1 MINRSQLFRTLFH
14 VDGFVSLRKAD
25 DDVLFDLFA
34 DLNPCWPVNMFQDRA
49 DGFRAGE
56 LEGMLL
62 LPVVV
67 WLANVVWMRMQR
79 RQGKVLVIT
88 HAPYGLKSVGS
99 SWRSSFAEALW
110 NLV

>member
-34 DLNPCWPVNMFQDRA
+34 DLNPCWPVNIFQDRA

-79 RQGKVLVIT
+79 RPRKGVSD
-88 HAPYGLKSVGS
+88 HACT
-99 SWRSSFAEALW
+99 LW
-110 NLV
+110 IEVSGI